1 MLLQVGRFA
10 HLPMQCILIAA
21 HTLHRRLDVL
31 RQNQKRR
38 GKSRNPLILI
48 DGADNRSRTYD
59 LRITNALLYQLSY
72 IGPERP
78 VTSVTT
84 GQKVRSIRVMRQC
97 PFESNGYF
105 CITRDYLRPN
115 RIVTEADPLVRGQRF
130 QPHRTARVQF
140 LRADRH
146 LSAEAELAAVGE
158 AGGGIHIYR

>member
-1 MLLQVGRFA
+1 MRV
-10 HLPMQCILIAA
+10 
-21 HTLHRRLDVL
+21 DL
-31 RQNQKRR
+31 RKL
-38 GKSRNPLILI
+38 G

-84 GQKVRSIRVMRQC
+84 GQKVRSNRVMRQC

-105 CITRDYLRPN
+105 CITRDYLRTN
-115 RIVTEADPLVRGQRF
+115 CIVTEADPLVRGQSF
-130 QPHRTARVQF
+130 EAHRTTRVQF

-146 LSAEAELAAVGE
+146 FCAKSKLATVGE
-158 AGGGIHIYR
+158 AR

>member
-1 MLLQVGRFA
+1 MRV
-10 HLPMQCILIAA
+10 
-21 HTLHRRLDVL
+21 DL
-31 RQNQKRR
+31 RKL
-38 GKSRNPLILI
+38 G

-105 CITRDYLRPN
+105 CITRDYLRTN
-115 RIVTEADPLVRGQRF
+115 RIVADANPLVGGQRF
-130 QPHRTARVQF
+130 QGPSDHARAVSACLRPLPRPDQTVHRR
-140 LRADRH
+140 
-146 LSAEAELAAVGE
+146 
-158 AGGGIHIYR
+158 

>member
-1 MLLQVGRFA
+1 M
-10 HLPMQCILIAA
+10 
-21 HTLHRRLDVL
+21 T
-31 RQNQKRR
+31 
-38 GKSRNPLILI
+38 
-48 DGADNRSRTYD
+48 GADNRSRTYD

-84 GQKVRSIRVMRQC
+84 GQKVRSNRVMRQC

-105 CITRDYLRPN
+105 CITHDYLRTN
-115 RIVTEADPLVRGQRF
+115 RIVTEADPLVSGQRF

-146 LSAEAELAAVGE
+146 LSPEAELAAVGK
-158 AGGGIHIYR
+158 AGGGIHIYC

>member
-1 MLLQVGRFA
+1 MLKNAVFTGFS
-10 HLPMQCILIAA
+10 
-21 HTLHRRLDVL
+21 V
-31 RQNQKRR
+31 
-38 GKSRNPLILI
+38 

-105 CITRDYLRPN
+105 CITRDYLRTN
-115 RIVTEADPLVRGQRF
+115 RIVADADPLVRSQRF
-130 QPHRTARVQF
+130 QAHRTTRVQF
-140 LRADRH
+140 LRTDGHFRAQTK
-146 LSAEAELAAVGE
+146 LSTVGE
-158 AGGGIHIYR
+158 AG

>member
-1 MLLQVGRFA
+1 MRV
-10 HLPMQCILIAA
+10 
-21 HTLHRRLDVL
+21 DL
-31 RQNQKRR
+31 RKL
-38 GKSRNPLILI
+38 G

-105 CITRDYLRPN
+105 CITRDYLRTN
-115 RIVTEADPLVRGQRF
+115 RIVANADPLVGGQRF
-130 QPHRTARVQF
+130 QTHRTTRVQF
-140 LRADRH
+140 LRADGHFRAQTK
-146 LSAEAELAAVGE
+146 LSTVGE
-158 AGGGIHIYR
+158 AG

>member
-1 MLLQVGRFA
+1 MTLRGRMGLCMPKILNKYARRKSEGFTEAMFLQ
-10 HLPMQCILIAA
+10 H
-21 HTLHRRLDVL
+21 
-31 RQNQKRR
+31 
-38 GKSRNPLILI
+38 I
-48 DGADNRSRTYD
+48 DFYGADNRSRTYD

-105 CITRDYLRPN
+105 CITRDYLRTN
-115 RIVTEADPLVRGQRF
+115 RIVAEADPLVSGQGF
-130 QPHRTARVQF
+130 QTHRTARVQF

>member
-1 MLLQVGRFA
+1 MG
-10 HLPMQCILIAA
+10 
-21 HTLHRRLDVL
+21 L
-31 RQNQKRR
+31 RKL
-38 GKSRNPLILI
+38 G

-105 CITRDYLRPN
+105 CITRDYLRTN
-115 RIVTEADPLVRGQRF
+115 RIVAEADPLVSGECF
-130 QPHRTARVQF
+130 EAHRTTRVQF

-146 LSAEAELAAVGE
+146 LCAEAELAAVGE
-158 AGGGIHIYR
+158 AR

>member
-1 MLLQVGRFA
+1 M
-10 HLPMQCILIAA
+10 AA
-21 HTLHRRLDVL
+21 DDDGLKSGKIRYKSCSLWMNTDVWGSL
-31 RQNQKRR
+31 N
-38 GKSRNPLILI
+38 
-48 DGADNRSRTYD
+48 GADNRSRTYD

-105 CITRDYLRPN
+105 CITRDYLRTN
-115 RIVTEADPLVRGQRF
+115 RIVTEADPLVSGKCF
-130 QPHRTARVQF
+130 EAHRTARVQF

-146 LSAEAELAAVGE
+146 FCAQPKLSTVGE
-158 AGGGIHIYR
+158 AGGGIHIHSG

>member
-1 MLLQVGRFA
+1 MLKNAVFTGFS
-10 HLPMQCILIAA
+10 
-21 HTLHRRLDVL
+21 V
-31 RQNQKRR
+31 
-38 GKSRNPLILI
+38 

-105 CITRDYLRPN
+105 CITRDYLRTN

-130 QPHRTARVQF
+130 QPHRAARVQF

-146 LSAEAELAAVGE
+146 LCAEAELAAVGE

>member
-1 MLLQVGRFA
+1 MV
-10 HLPMQCILIAA
+10 
-21 HTLHRRLDVL
+21 
-31 RQNQKRR
+31 
-38 GKSRNPLILI
+38 S
-48 DGADNRSRTYD
+48 GADNRSRTYD

>member
-1 MLLQVGRFA
+1 M
-10 HLPMQCILIAA
+10 AA
-21 HTLHRRLDVL
+21 DDDGLKSGKIRYKSCSLWMNTDVWGSL
-31 RQNQKRR
+31 
-38 GKSRNPLILI
+38 

-84 GQKVRSIRVMRQC
+84 GQKVRSNRVMRQC

-105 CITRDYLRPN
+105 CITRDYLRTN
-115 RIVTEADPLVRGQRF
+115 CIVTEADPLVRGQSF
-130 QPHRTARVQF
+130 EAHRTARVQF

-146 LSAEAELAAVGE
+146 FCAKSKLATVGE
-158 AGGGIHIYR
+158 AR

>member
-1 MLLQVGRFA
+1 MRV
-10 HLPMQCILIAA
+10 
-21 HTLHRRLDVL
+21 DL
-31 RQNQKRR
+31 RKL
-38 GKSRNPLILI
+38 G

-105 CITRDYLRPN
+105 CITRDYLRTN
-115 RIVTEADPLVRGQRF
+115 RIVADANPLVGGQRF
-130 QPHRTARVQF
+130 RPIGPRACSFCVLTATSAPRPNCPPSVKRVDAF
-140 LRADRH
+140 TYTAEESTSFTKRSALRSVRVRMA
-146 LSAEAELAAVGE
+146 SEC
-158 AGGGIHIYR
+158 